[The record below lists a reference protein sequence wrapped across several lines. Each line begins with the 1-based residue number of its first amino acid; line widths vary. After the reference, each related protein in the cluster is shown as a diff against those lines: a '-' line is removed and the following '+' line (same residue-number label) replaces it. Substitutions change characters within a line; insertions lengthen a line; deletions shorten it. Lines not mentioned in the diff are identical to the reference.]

1 MESLRKAK
9 PKVGVPLS
17 SGFGIRIERN
27 RYLLYDTA
35 MTDATARLSVAPLPG
50 KAAAFRRLLT
60 SPDLQFLCEAHN
72 GLSARIAEDAGFLG
86 LWASGLSI
94 SASLGVRD
102 NNEASWTQVLEVVE
116 FMADAT
122 RVPIMLD
129 GDTGYGNFNNMRRLV
144 QKLENRGIAAVCIED
159 KLFPKTNSFLHGEAQ
174 ELADVDEFCGKIRAG
189 KAAQSNPDFSIVA
202 RVEALIAGRGLD
214 EALRRARAYH
224 AAGADAILIHSAD
237 STADEVVAFLD
248 AWNGRCPVVLV
259 PTKYYTTPTEV
270 FREHGASLVIWANH
284 LVRASIAAM
293 QQTAAT
299 LYADQSLLSIENAVA
314 PVSEVFRLQ
323 GAAEL
328 EEAERLYLPHGDDRA
343 VVLAAARGQELGEL
357 TAELPKAMLDV
368 AGKPLL
374 AHIVATYRNA
384 GISDIT
390 VVRGYGKDSITLP
403 GLATVDNDAFAE
415 TAEVA
420 SLACAMAVDADGGPL
435 VVSYGDVLFRRHLL
449 DMLADALAAAA
460 ADTLAAIA
468 VDTAWQ
474 ASRNRGHGRR
484 PDFVTGS
491 RPYGRGGAIDEV
503 TLQAMGC
510 ELGVRVDGEWMGL
523 VRFSASGA
531 RRLAETLFAWQ
542 SEDAQGLAKAH
553 MNQLFNRLV
562 AEGNSIRVVY
572 TTGHWLDVNHVD
584 DLVLAGSFV

>member
-1 MESLRKAK
+1 M
-9 PKVGVPLS
+9 
-17 SGFGIRIERN
+17 
-27 RYLLYDTA
+27 A
-35 MTDATARLSVAPLPG
+35 MTDAAARFSATPPPD

-144 QKLENRGIAAVCIED
+144 QKLESRGIAAVCIED

-174 ELADVDEFCGKIRAG
+174 VLADVDEFCGKIRAG

-214 EALRRARAYH
+214 EALRRAGAYH
-224 AAGADAILIHSAD
+224 AAGADAILIHSAS

-248 AWNGRCPVVLV
+248 AWNGCCPVVLV

-270 FREHGASLVIWANH
+270 FREHRASLVIWANH

-314 PVSEVFRLQ
+314 PISEVFRLQ

-328 EEAERLYLPHGDDRA
+328 EEAERLYLPHGDGRA

-374 AHIVATYRNA
+374 AHIVATYRST

-390 VVRGYGKDSITLP
+390 VVRGYGKDRVALP
-403 GLATVDNDAFAE
+403 GLALVDNDAFAE

-420 SLACAMAVDADGGPL
+420 SLACAMAADADGGPL

-449 DMLADALAAAA
+449 DMLADALAAADD
-460 ADTLAAIA
+460 DTLAAIA

-474 ASRNRGHGRR
+474 ESRNRGHGRR

-491 RPYGRGGAIDEV
+491 RPYDRSATIDKV

-510 ELGVRVDGEWMGL
+510 ELGGRIDGEWMGL

-531 RRLAETLFAWQ
+531 RHLAEMLLAWQ
-542 SEDAQGLAKAH
+542 AEDGQGLAKAH
-553 MNQLFNRLV
+553 MNQRFNRLV
-562 AEGNSIRVVY
+562 AEGNSICVVY
-572 TTGHWLDVNHVD
+572 TTGHWLDVNHVE

>member
-1 MESLRKAK
+1 
-9 PKVGVPLS
+9 
-17 SGFGIRIERN
+17 
-27 RYLLYDTA
+27 
-35 MTDATARLSVAPLPG
+35 MTKATAKLSVAPPPS
-50 KAAAFRRLLT
+50 KAAAFRQLLT
-60 SPDLQFLCEAHN
+60 SPDLQFVCEAHN

-144 QKLENRGIAAVCIED
+144 QKLESRGVAAVCIED

-174 ELADVDEFCGKIRAG
+174 ALADIDEFCGKIRAG
-189 KAAQSNPDFSIVA
+189 KAAQSDPDFSIVA
-202 RVEALIAGRGLD
+202 RVEALIAGWGLD

-224 AAGADAILIHSAD
+224 AAGADAILIHSAR

-248 AWNGRCPVVLV
+248 AWDGRCPVVLV

-299 LYADQSLLSIENAVA
+299 LYADQGLLGIENSVA
-314 PVSEVFRLQ
+314 AVSEVFRLQ

-328 EEAERLYLPHGDDRA
+328 EEAERLYLPQGDGRA
-343 VVLAAARGQELGEL
+343 VVLAAARGHELGEL

-374 AHIVATYRNA
+374 AHIAATYRSA

-390 VVRGYGKDSITLP
+390 VVRGYGKDRVTLP
-403 GLATVDNDAFAE
+403 GLAMVDNDAFAE

-420 SLACAMAVDADGGPL
+420 SLACAMADGAGDGPL
-435 VVSYGDVLFRRHLL
+435 VISYGDVLFRRHLL
-449 DMLADALAAAA
+449 DMLADALV
-460 ADTLAAIA
+460 DTEDTTLAAIA

-474 ASRNRGHGRR
+474 ESRNRGHGRR

-491 RPYGRGGAIDEV
+491 RPYGRGATIDEV
-503 TLQAMGC
+503 TLLAMAC
-510 ELGVRVDGEWMGL
+510 EPGERVDGEWTGL
-523 VRFSASGA
+523 ARFTAAGA
-531 RRLAETLFAWQ
+531 ERLAETLGAWRAEDPQ
-542 SEDAQGLAKAH
+542 SLASAH
-553 MNQLFNRLV
+553 MNELFNRLV
-562 AEGNSIRVVY
+562 ADGGSIRVVY

>member
-1 MESLRKAK
+1 MEGLRKAE
-9 PKVGVPLS
+9 PKVGVPLLS
-17 SGFGIRIERN
+17 AVGIRIESN
-27 RYLLYDTA
+27 CYLLYDAVMKNTVGS
-35 MTDATARLSVAPLPG
+35 LSAAPSPG

-72 GLSARIAEDAGFLG
+72 GLSARVAEDAGFLG

-144 QKLENRGIAAVCIED
+144 RKVESRGIAAICIED
-159 KLFPKTNSFLHGEAQ
+159 KLFPKTNSFLNGEAQ
-174 ELADVDEFCGKIRAG
+174 VLADVDEFCGKIRAG
-189 KAAQSNPDFSIVA
+189 KAAQSNPNFSIVA
-202 RVEALIAGRGLD
+202 RVEALIAGLGLD

-224 AAGADAILIHSAD
+224 AAGADAILIHSAAP
-237 STADEVVAFLD
+237 TAADVVAFLD

-284 LVRASIAAM
+284 MVRASIAAM
-293 QQTAAT
+293 QQTAAR

-314 PVSEVFRLQ
+314 PISEVFRLQ

-328 EEAERLYLPHGDDRA
+328 EEAERLYLPHGDGRA

-357 TAELPKAMLDV
+357 TAELPKVMLDV

-390 VVRGYGKDSITLP
+390 VVRGYGKNHVALP
-403 GLATVDNDAFAE
+403 GLALVDNDAFAE

-420 SLACAMAVDADGGPL
+420 SLACAMTADADGGPL

-449 DMLADALAAAA
+449 DMLAAAFADV
-460 ADTLAAIA
+460 DTLAVIA

-474 ASRNRGHGRR
+474 ESRNRSHGRR

-491 RPYGRGGAIDEV
+491 RPHGRGAAIGEV

-510 ELGVRVDGEWMGL
+510 ELGGRVDGEWMGL
-523 VRFSASGA
+523 VRFSALGA

-542 SEDAQGLAKAH
+542 AEDGQGLAKAH